1 MATIVLFV
9 LFLCRKNHRD
19 ITLWCVML
27 DLSTVDT
34 KNVSLIIAKLIYSSP
49 LCLFDFYLFIY
60 YGVLVRLHYLGG
72 GG

>member
-1 MATIVLFV
+1 
-9 LFLCRKNHRD
+9 
-19 ITLWCVML
+19 ML

-34 KNVSLIIAKLIYSSP
+34 KNVSLIIAKLTYSSP